1 MKKHSFSSL
10 QSFQVKIPYLMMDAS
25 MLLPPTD
32 TPLTGIDFT
41 RRLPCG
47 ENEKAMNAMRVFFAI
62 RTLSQQLQNS
72 EETELPLT
80 PPSNSAQ
87 PDDVLDF
94 SEYIHVVHKTNDM
107 HVQMYMYMYM

>member
-1 MKKHSFSSL
+1 M
-10 QSFQVKIPYLMMDAS
+10 KIPYLMMDAS

-62 RTLSQQLQNS
+62 RRLSQQLQNV
-72 EETELPLT
+72 EECDLPLT
-80 PPSNSAQ
+80 PHTNSAKQ
-87 PDDVLDF
+87 GDILDF
-94 SEYIHVVHKTNDM
+94 SEYI
-107 HVQMYMYMYM
+107 

>member
-1 MKKHSFSSL
+1 M
-10 QSFQVKIPYLMMDAS
+10 KIPYLMMDAS

-62 RTLSQQLQNS
+62 RRLTQQLQNA
-72 EETELPLT
+72 EECDLPLT
-80 PPSNSAQ
+80 PHANSAK
-87 PDDVLDF
+87 PGDILDF
-94 SEYIHVVHKTNDM
+94 SEYM
-107 HVQMYMYMYM
+107 

>member
-1 MKKHSFSSL
+1 
-10 QSFQVKIPYLMMDAS
+10 MMDAS

-62 RTLSQQLQNS
+62 RTLSQQLQNL
-72 EETELPLT
+72 EESELPLT
-80 PPSNSAQ
+80 PPTNSAR

-94 SEYIHVVHKTNDM
+94 SKPIKA
-107 HVQMYMYMYM
+107 